1 MADEAKTPDEL
12 LDEQLVAYLDDELD
26 TRGRP
31 WQLEARLAGDESLR
45 NRLKQMAQS
54 WDLLDQLPRKEVDE
68 KFARTTVQTV
78 TLAIAQ
84 QVQDDESTE
93 PARRRW
99 RWIGGGAIVVV
110 GAAAGFFLV
119 SGIYGRPNERLLH
132 VPLYDLPVIRK
143 RRTLSSSGR
152 SRFLRRKLQDE
163 NLFVE
168 EPSDE
173 K

>member
-1 MADEAKTPDEL
+1 MADEAKTPDERL
-12 LDEQLVAYLDDELD
+12 NEQLDEQLVAYLDGELD
-26 TRGRP
+26 TEAAR
-31 WQLEARLAGDESLR
+31 QLEARLACDESLR
-45 NRLKQMAQS
+45 NRLKQMSQS
-54 WDLLDQLPRKEVDE
+54 WDLLDQLPRSNVDE

-93 PARRRW
+93 PSRRRW
-99 RWIGGGAIVVV
+99 RWIGGGSIIVV
-110 GAAAGFFLV
+110 GAVAGFFLV
-119 SGIYGRPNERLLH
+119 SGIYGRPNERLLR
-132 VPLYDLPVIRK
+132 DLPVIENVELYRQAGD
-143 RRTLSSSGR
+143 LD
-152 SRFLRRKLQDE
+152 FLHKLLDE